1 MDATAI
7 LFILAT
13 HAQLLNCPSHQRR
26 RVPRICPAFFSMH
39 STHAA
44 PFILNFSRW
53 LAYPCVDDLSSLHC
67 CPHVAL
73 LCCSSPLAANSI
85 TVARCSPARPAAVSY
100 PSPPRRRAEQA
111 TLPAGG
117 SNSDPLRQSIMLLSV
132 VLLRLLATGGLIIF
146 LLCPA
151 SCLAPRRRRPPPPPS
166 INDDGNYY
174 CDWCPRH
181 STASADLDGKQDTT
195 CLYVWTISRR
205 SQTQLN

>member
-1 MDATAI
+1 MPRR
-7 LFILAT
+7 LFLIS
-13 HAQLLNCPSHQRR
+13 P
-26 RVPRICPAFFSMH
+26 VG
-39 STHAA
+39 
-44 PFILNFSRW
+44 SR